1 MAPQDAGDGGLSK
14 GVARVA
20 GLRASFNHDLLLH
33 VAELW
38 EGLRRFAVVEQASQ
52 ADPLFKNG
60 HGTRESRTHRI
71 LMPLDCL
78 QTCLQSTA
86 SRHVEALRSRAWFAF
101 DLEPRVA
108 ESLWRLRGGRA
119 SERFR
124 ATLVEGGP
132 SDGSET
138 HLRLIGFELGSA
150 WDERV
155 ARCLPR
161 HPPWNG
167 NRDAAADAMI
177 LAWGALLR
185 ADKIRQWEDLQQ
197 GQMRLPALPLEWG
210 PVDSLER
217 MPCAVWLHAPRRVC
231 G

>member
-1 MAPQDAGDGGLSK
+1 MDLAAAAPAPASSEAGVAPQDAGAPAPASSEAGVAPQDAGDGGLSK

-132 SDGSET
+132 RT
-138 HLRLIGFELGSA
+138 
-150 WDERV
+150 
-155 ARCLPR
+155 
-161 HPPWNG
+161 
-167 NRDAAADAMI
+167 
-177 LAWGALLR
+177 
-185 ADKIRQWEDLQQ
+185 
-197 GQMRLPALPLEWG
+197 
-210 PVDSLER
+210 
-217 MPCAVWLHAPRRVC
+217 APRRTS
-231 G
+231 GSSGSSWAPRGMSG